1 MLRTMLIMLKF
12 LIARK
17 LKLKK
22 KKVIK
27 MGYKNIDIKRGLEIL
42 TYRINKKLLSV
53 FPHYSRFV
61 FDQ

>member
-1 MLRTMLIMLKF
+1 MLKF

-27 MGYKNIDIKRGLEIL
+27 MGYKNIDIKRGLKIL
-42 TYRINKKLLSV
+42 TCRINKKLLSV